1 MNYQFLQ
8 FFLLFELVSTFIH
21 AQDSAKNNLKLAAIP
36 IINYNRTQGF
46 SAGGMVSGYYK
57 VNRNDTVS
65 PSSNTGIL
73 ALYTAQQ
80 SYVLIGFQRFYLAQD
95 RWRIVAGVGTANV
108 NFQFYY
114 DDPLV
119 ASSDFVNYTTK
130 SSFASVQVQRKVVG
144 KLYGGLIGQYISAK
158 TTFAIPNAEGKDS
171 SDERHLNNL
180 GYIFS
185 NDSRSNVNYPVKGVF
200 INFKNQFYRD
210 WIGSNNDYTRY
221 LINYNQ
227 FFDLSKNE
235 KNVLAVRA
243 SFDIATGDVPFE
255 GQSVVGS
262 DNIRG
267 YSQGKYRGNQ
277 VYTAQTEY
285 RWNFYKRFGMVG
297 FFGLASAVENFN
309 DIFNSKILPGIGAG
323 LRFRMIPSEKI
334 NIGIDGAV
342 GRGDYSISFR
352 IGETFTR

>member
-1 MNYQFLQ
+1 MNFRLLQ
-8 FFLLFELVSTFIH
+8 LFLLFESVSTFIH
-21 AQDSAKNNLKLAAIP
+21 AQDSAKNNMKLAAIP

-46 SAGGMVSGYYK
+46 IAGAMVSGYYK

-65 PSSNTGIL
+65 PSSNTGIV

-80 SYVLIGFQRFYLAQD
+80 SYILIGFQRFYLAHD

-119 ASSDFVNYTTK
+119 VSGDFVDYTTK
-130 SSFASVQVQRKVVG
+130 TNFASVQVQRKVVG
-144 KLYGGLIGQYISAK
+144 KLYAGLIGQYITTK
-158 TTFAIPNAEGKDS
+158 TTFGIPNAAGKDS
-171 SDERHLNNL
+171 IDERRLNNI

-185 NDSRSNVNYPVKGVF
+185 NDTRDNVNYPVKGTF
-200 INFKNQFYRD
+200 INFKNQFYRS
-210 WIGSNNDYTRY
+210 WIGSSNGYTRY
-221 LINYNQ
+221 AVNYNQ
-227 FFDLSKNE
+227 FFALSKDE
-235 KNVLAVRA
+235 KNILAVRTNL
-243 SFDIATGDVPFE
+243 DIATGDVPFE

-262 DNIRG
+262 DDIRG

-277 VYTAQTEY
+277 VYTAQAEY

-297 FFGLASAVENFN
+297 FFGLASAVENFS
-309 DIFNSKILPGIGAG
+309 DIFDSKILPGIGAG
-323 LRFRMIPSEKI
+323 FRFRMIPSEKI